1 MEQSRAALQAADAN
15 LTSAGADFQRAKV
28 DAEGPDVPLLKR
40 AYDRAL
46 GMAKD
51 GVVSQSALDD
61 ADKNYKMALNK
72 QNVAKAQVTVLQAK
86 IEQAQAQVAQ
96 DRANLQQL
104 EEQLGYT
111 DIESPIDGVILSRD
125 VEMGDA
131 VSSILVLGSSATLVM
146 TLGDTS
152 QVYVKGKVDESDI
165 GKVYLGQAGAHQGG
179 IVQGQDFQWRGHQD
193 FSDGGGK
200 GQRHHLRGT
209 GFDQQSGRRVEGGDD
224 RECGNHS
231 GRTPEGAAD
240 SRRRNHVRQRQEG
253 FGRCARPQRER
264 RHAEGGGQHWHF
276 ERGQDRSSLR
286 AEGRRPGGAAVG
298 AADWPPLSL
307 RGNGL
312 VGGTDHDPWGTCFAA
327 PGYLATAMNFT
338 EILRQ
343 TFAMFRAHKM
353 RMFLTMFGI
362 VWGIS
367 SVILL
372 VGLGRGFSADNQRR
386 MKTLG
391 KDLVIVW
398 GGRTSAQAG
407 GLAAGREIRLVID
420 DARMIRSECYLVK
433 TVSPELRRGVPE
445 VSPFNSANREVVGM
459 WPSYQDF
466 RSLTVAEGRPVSDED
481 ESEARR
487 VVVLGDAAR
496 KQLFSGQPAVGA
508 SILIQRVPYTVI
520 GVLQEKKQN
529 SSYSGPG

>member
-1 MEQSRAALQAADAN
+1 
-15 LTSAGADFQRAKV
+15 
-28 DAEGPDVPLLKR
+28 
-40 AYDRAL
+40 
-46 GMAKD
+46 
-51 GVVSQSALDD
+51 
-61 ADKNYKMALNK
+61 
-72 QNVAKAQVTVLQAK
+72 
-86 IEQAQAQVAQ
+86 
-96 DRANLQQL
+96 
-104 EEQLGYT
+104 
-111 DIESPIDGVILSRD
+111 
-125 VEMGDA
+125 
-131 VSSILVLGSSATLVM
+131 
-146 TLGDTS
+146 
-152 QVYVKGKVDESDI
+152 
-165 GKVYLGQAGAHQGG
+165 
-179 IVQGQDFQWRGHQD
+179 
-193 FSDGGGK
+193 
-200 GQRHHLRGT
+200 
-209 GFDQQSGRRVEGGDD
+209 
-224 RECGNHS
+224 
-231 GRTPEGAAD
+231 
-240 SRRRNHVRQRQEG
+240 
-253 FGRCARPQRER
+253 
-264 RHAEGGGQHWHF
+264 
-276 ERGQDRSSLR
+276 
-286 AEGRRPGGAAVG
+286 
-298 AADWPPLSL
+298 
-307 RGNGL
+307 
-312 VGGTDHDPWGTCFAA
+312 
-327 PGYLATAMNFT
+327 MNFT

-445 VSPFNSANREVVGM
+445 VSQFNSATRDVVGM

-466 RSLTVAEGRPVSDED
+466 RSLTVTEGRPVSDED

-529 SSYSGPG
+529 SSYSGPDNDYLYAPYSAVARDFPPPDKPGIVRGYLDDIVFEVGSSEQHEEAVEQVRQTLGRQHHFDPMDKDALFVWDTMDGAKLVENIFNVVTIFFACVAIITLCLGGIGVMNIMLVSVTERTREIGMRKAIGATRRDILRQFFAESAILTAASGALGLTFGVGLCVALNTIPLPDFVPHPIISAISILASVLTLSVITVTAGVYPAQRAAEMQPVEALHYE